1 MKTKL
6 RLARLCAVCFFS
18 AAFSTLQAQ
27 VRETIA
33 ILGDSYST
41 YEHYLT
47 PSENRVWYHKKTD
60 RKSTDVEDVRQTWWW
75 QVVKEGGYKLGVNNS
90 FSGSTICYT
99 GYDDKDA
106 SASSFISRLDKLG
119 NPDIIL
125 IFGATNDSWA
135 GVPLGE
141 FKYENFKRADLFTFR
156 PAMAYMLQELQS
168 RYPNVKLYFLAND
181 VLKDDV
187 LSSIQ
192 TICGRYQ
199 VKCIRLK
206 NIDKQAGH
214 PNVKGM
220 RAIADQVLK
229 AIK

>member
-1 MKTKL
+1 MKVKL
-6 RLARLCAVCFFS
+6 CLARLCAIGWLVTT
-18 AAFSTLQAQ
+18 FSTMQAQ

-47 PSENRVWYHKKTD
+47 PNTNKIWYYKKTD
-60 RKSTDVEDVRQTWWW
+60 RKNTDVEDVRQTWWW

-106 SASSFISRLDKLG
+106 SASSFVSRLKKLG

-135 GVPLGE
+135 GVPLGD
-141 FKYENFKRADLFTFR
+141 FKYTNFKRADLFTFR
-156 PAMAYMLQELQS
+156 PAMAYMLQELQN
-168 RYPNVKLYFLAND
+168 RYPNVKLYFIAND

-192 TICGRYQ
+192 TICDHYQ

-220 RAIADQVLK
+220 RTIADQVLK
-229 AIK
+229 AIR

>member
-1 MKTKL
+1 MKIKL
-6 RLARLCAVCFFS
+6 HMARMSATLCLAM
-18 AAFSTLQAQ
+18 AFATMQAQ

-41 YEHYLT
+41 YEEYLT
-47 PSENRVWYHKKTD
+47 PDTNRIWYYKKTD
-60 RKSTDVEDVRQTWWW
+60 RKSTDVENVRQTWWW
-75 QVVKEGGYKLGVNNS
+75 QVVKEGGYKLGINNS

-106 SASSFISRLDKLG
+106 SASSFVNRLTHLG

-141 FKYENFKRADLFTFR
+141 FKYDNFKRADLYCFR
-156 PAMAYMLQELQS
+156 PAVAYMFQELQS
-168 RYPNVKLYFLAND
+168 RYPNARLYFIAND
-181 VLKDDV
+181 ILKKEV
-187 LSSIQ
+187 TESIHSL
-192 TICGRYQ
+192 CSHYG
-199 VKCIRLK
+199 VKCIQLK
-206 NIDKQAGH
+206 DIDKQSGH

-220 RAIADQVLK
+220 KAIAEQVLK
-229 AIK
+229 ALK